1 MAGRVCNEFIEF
13 FLGLKLLPSYLFVPG
28 KPAFPCHAVIYD
40 SESEIVHR
48 TLLKFVSESVPSLN
62 SYKGP
67 IVTGR
72 ESSVTECIRSIFPK
86 LSTVTDWE
94 HIVVDTRL
102 WLRAIGAT
110 VSQINIFTDHLR
122 LLLDSPTKE
131 HYDEKLIRCSESWT
145 EEFRQYYNEKIKEN
159 IETRLGR
166 WILQRY
172 SLFSKDLG
180 VTDIMC
186 NGLQV
191 LMRDLQEIKDP
202 AVDTVAIAL
211 YHISVHL
218 ANEITKGYCNL
229 GTYRIRQELL
239 YLQRPS
245 DEAFIL
251 EHTFAPSTIVAAL
264 KANRL
269 PFQPSGLG
277 EKIDESMRAER
288 IHNAGNVVHVSQ
300 LQAFLVKGVCD
311 DVHAVRLYPN
321 QYCTCQSKDQCCH
334 ILAVKLSLGLAQ
346 SSTKSKINPAPCIV
360 VNVAQ
365 PTPSPPQQPSSVNDN
380 QVNAAAAA
388 AAAAAQTIAN
398 LVASGAPSQP
408 AAANQQVFTLESF
421 IDALTVAREC
431 IVSPANA
438 TVNQHQTMANLTG

>member
-1 MAGRVCNEFIEF
+1 MLSPAKFDKALLTIKVIM
-13 FLGLKLLPSYLFVPG
+13 FLLLG

-40 SESEIVHR
+40 NEKEMVHR
-48 TLLKFVSESVPSLN
+48 TLLKFVSDSVPSLN
-62 SYKGP
+62 KYKGP

-72 ESSVTECIRSIFPK
+72 ESSVTDCIKSIFPK

-94 HIVVDTRL
+94 HIIVETRL
-102 WLRAIGAT
+102 WLRSIGAT

-131 HYDEKLIRCSESWT
+131 HYDEKFIRCSESWT
-145 EEFRQYYNEKIKEN
+145 PEFRRYYNEKIKES

-186 NGLQV
+186 DGLQV
-191 LMRDLQEIKDP
+191 LMRDLQEVKDP
-202 AVDTVAIAL
+202 ALDTIAIAL

-218 ANEITKGYCNL
+218 ANEITQGFCNI
-229 GTYRIRQELL
+229 GTYRLRKELL
-239 YLQRPS
+239 YLLRPS
-245 DEAFIL
+245 DEVFIL
-251 EHTFAPSTIVAAL
+251 ENTFAPSAIVAAL

-277 EKIDESMRAER
+277 EKVDERMRAER

-300 LQAFLVKGVCD
+300 LQAFLVKGICD
-311 DVHAVRLYPN
+311 EVHAVKLYPT

-346 SSTKSKINPAPCIV
+346 SSNRSKVNPAPCIV

-365 PTPSPPQQPSSVNDN
+365 PTPAPQQHSTITGTQEN
-380 QVNAAAAA
+380 

-398 LVASGAPSQP
+398 LVASGATAQP
-408 AAANQQVFTLESF
+408 AATNQQVFTLESF

-431 IVSPANA
+431 IVSPGNGGAGA
-438 TVNQHQTMANLTG
+438 LNQNQAMANLSS